1 MADTVKPWTFWYWMY
16 GAVTEQGIKADLKAM
31 KDVGLGGCYLMP
43 IRGSEEH
50 PEYQGQANAMS
61 DNFWKMVDCALAQAD
76 ELDLDMG
83 IHVCDGFA
91 LAGGPWIKPEESMQ
105 KIVFCDTIVRG
116 GHHRFKMPKPAHYKD
131 YYQDI
136 AVYAYP
142 VSDVNVE
149 TFAMRY
155 ADMQQ
160 RYPLKGNKKVTCS
173 PELTVNDKG
182 VYCADSPCWIQYELP
197 KPTLIFTVEI
207 EPSGNNIQCQRL
219 TVKASDDG
227 VKFREVTKLTPPR
240 QGWQN
245 TGFNTS
251 LSIPPTRAKYFRLEW
266 TPVGTEP
273 GAEDLDAAKWKPVL
287 RVKNIHLCTLPVVN
301 SWEGKTGLVWRDA
314 PDMPDNYLNR
324 KQRTHLY
331 QISSTQVKGD
341 MVDISLI
348 GGTWRILRMGYTST
362 GHTNATAG
370 GGKGLECDK
379 FSRKAV
385 EKQIENWF
393 GKFMQRPH
401 HDVIKYMHID
411 SWECGSQNWSPTFAN
426 EFQSL
431 SCI

>member
-1 MADTVKPWTFWYWMY
+1 MLF
-16 GAVTEQGIKADLKAM
+16 
-31 KDVGLGGCYLMP
+31 
-43 IRGSEEH
+43 RS
-50 PEYQGQANAMS
+50 
-61 DNFWKMVDCALAQAD
+61 
-76 ELDLDMG
+76 
-83 IHVCDGFA
+83 
-91 LAGGPWIKPEESMQ
+91 
-105 KIVFCDTIVRG
+105 
-116 GHHRFKMPKPAHYKD
+116 
-131 YYQDI
+131 
-136 AVYAYP
+136 
-142 VSDVNVE
+142 
-149 TFAMRY
+149 
-155 ADMQQ
+155 
-160 RYPLKGNKKVTCS
+160 
-173 PELTVNDKG
+173 
-182 VYCADSPCWIQYELP
+182 
-197 KPTLIFTVEI
+197 
-207 EPSGNNIQCQRL
+207 QRL